1 MNMKTA
7 WEEVHTDTPPE
18 EALPAALPVDDPV
31 EEPVVTVNEDSA
43 LGLAELLLK
52 NPGRVERLNR
62 DQTRLPLL
70 VPRFLI
76 IALAIA
82 FKVLGANSH
91 NTIVSADHDGGKALA
106 KAFDDMFKIDGAN
119 ATLALNWG
127 IALVVYLVI
136 GLAVARFVARLAAIR
151 PVARRRRPVA
161 HG

>member
-1 MNMKTA
+1 MLRRRKTA
-7 WEEVHTDTPPE
+7 PEGGAETEKTAVQQPREPTGPAPPRE
-18 EALPAALPVDDPV
+18 RPGVRARMAAGGAGVIAAFGTGVARLIRLAVL
-31 EEPVVTVNEDSA
+31 VVV
-43 LGLAELLLK
+43 
-52 NPGRVERLNR
+52 
-62 DQTRLPLL
+62 
-70 VPRFLI
+70 LI

-91 NTIVSADHDGGKALA
+91 NTIVSAVHDGGKALA
-106 KAFDDMFKIDGAN
+106 KPFDDMFKIDGAN